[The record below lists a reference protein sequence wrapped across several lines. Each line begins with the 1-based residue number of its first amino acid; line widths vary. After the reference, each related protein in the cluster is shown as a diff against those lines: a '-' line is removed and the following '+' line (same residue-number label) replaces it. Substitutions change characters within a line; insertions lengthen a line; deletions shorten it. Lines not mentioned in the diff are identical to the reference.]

1 MSEPAGALVLGGA
14 GFIGGH
20 LLADLAAK
28 GVHPLISVDL
38 AAPDRP
44 VAGVDYRIGDVC
56 RPFDELVP
64 ETVAT
69 LYNLAAVHRTPGHP
83 DHAYYETNVA
93 GAVNACR
100 LATMRGIPRIV
111 FTSSISV
118 YGTREEACDE
128 ATPLLPT
135 SAYGRSKALAE
146 LIHEG
151 WLEAD
156 PATRRVV
163 VLRPAVVFGRGEHGN
178 FDRLLRQLGRRGFVF
193 PGRRD
198 TIKGCGYVEE
208 LVRVMAFCL
217 ARDEPL
223 YRANFAYPE
232 PYTIEAIARTLA
244 EEAGLPVPRLTA
256 PRALVMTAAWGLEV
270 LAALGL
276 RSGINRDRVRKLL
289 VSTHIH
295 PDRLIADG
303 YRFDTDLRTGIRAWL
318 ADRDTR

>member
-1 MSEPAGALVLGGA
+1 VSDRSGALVLGGA
-14 GFIGGH
+14 GFIGSH
-20 LLADLAAK
+20 LLADLAAR
-28 GVHPLISVDL
+28 GVRPLISVDL
-38 AAPDRP
+38 VAPERP
-44 VAGVDYRIGDVC
+44 VAGVDYRIGDVR
-56 RPFDELVP
+56 RPIAGLVTEP
-64 ETVAT
+64 VAT

-100 LATMRGIPRIV
+100 LAALRGIQRIV

-128 ATPLLPT
+128 STALQPS

-146 LIHEG
+146 LVHEG
-151 WLEAD
+151 WLEAE
-156 PATRRVV
+156 PGSRRLV

-198 TIKGCGYVEE
+198 TVKGCGYVEE

-232 PYTIEAIARTLA
+232 PYTIETIARTLA

-256 PRALVMTAAWGLEV
+256 PTGLVMTAAFGLEV

-276 RSGINRDRVRKLL
+276 RTGINRDRVRKLL

-295 PDRLIADG
+295 PARLVADG
-303 YRFDTDLRTGIRAWL
+303 YRFETDLRSGIRAWL